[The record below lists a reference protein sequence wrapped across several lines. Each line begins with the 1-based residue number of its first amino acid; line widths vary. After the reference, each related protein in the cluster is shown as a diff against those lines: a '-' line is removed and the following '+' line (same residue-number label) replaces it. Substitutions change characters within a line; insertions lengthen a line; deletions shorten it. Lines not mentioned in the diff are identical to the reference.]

1 MNFYSFSFDVYN
13 KLNDFSDTK
22 AEADAF
28 KSTHRAVVPGVY
40 NLKKSGGR
48 TTEQTKL
55 LTTKEFSVAMDHGLT
70 AMNTRFVVK
79 SEKFCDEISD
89 LRHRIVNHNVN
100 NGDEGLDDSD
110 IEHLQEEIDDD
121 DDSEVE
127 FDLLLPK
134 PQTVMKIEHDTNE
147 KSNEEANE
155 DANEEANQ
163 ETNDEMD
170 TPNGIIENVQVDDV
184 LLVGNINYEKNA
196 ANDFH
201 FPEFQTTI
209 RSSIAVVLRAWNT
222 NVPFKFYLYDKKFI
236 GVLIREVML
245 THMGNTEE
253 GMDEQGIAFI
263 KRLFEI
269 RVDGDEGR
277 LSTFDE
283 SFKEK
288 FECHMAKMS
297 QRRK

>member
-1 MNFYSFSFDVYN
+1 MLLNFYSFSIDVCN
-13 KLNDFSDTK
+13 KLNYFSDTK

-40 NLKKSGGR
+40 NMKKSGGR
-48 TTEQTKL
+48 TTEQSKL
-55 LTTKEFSVAMDHGLT
+55 LTTKEFNVAMDQGRT

-79 SEKFCDEISD
+79 SEKFCEEISD
-89 LRHRIVNHNVN
+89 LRHRIVNNNAN

-121 DDSEVE
+121 DDNELE

-134 PQTVMKIEHDTNE
+134 PKIVMKIEHD
-147 KSNEEANE
+147 SNEEANQ
-155 DANEEANQ
+155 A
-163 ETNDEMD
+163 TNDEMD
-170 TPNGIIENVQVDDV
+170 TPNGNNEKVQVDDV
-184 LLVGNINYEKNA
+184 SLVGNINYEKNA

-245 THMGNTEE
+245 THMGNIEE

-269 RVDGDEGR
+269 RVDGDEDR

-288 FECHMAKMS
+288 FEYHMEKMS

>member
-1 MNFYSFSFDVYN
+1 MNFYSFSIDFYN

-40 NLKKSGGR
+40 NMKKSGGR
-48 TTEQTKL
+48 TTEQSKL
-55 LTTKEFSVAMDHGLT
+55 LTTKEFNVAMEQGRT

-79 SEKFCDEISD
+79 TEKFCEEISD
-89 LRHRIVNHNVN
+89 LRHRIVNYNAN

-121 DDSEVE
+121 NDSQVE

-134 PQTVMKIEHDTNE
+134 PQIVMKIEHDSNE
-147 KSNEEANE
+147 K
-155 DANEEANQ
+155 ANEEANQ
-163 ETNDEMD
+163 ATNDEMD
-170 TPNGIIENVQVDDV
+170 TPNGNIENVQVDDV

-222 NVPFKFYLYDKKFI
+222 NVPFKFYIYDKKFI

-253 GMDEQGIAFI
+253 GMDEKGIAFI

-288 FECHMAKMS
+288 FEYQMEKMS
-297 QRRK
+297 RRRK

>member
-1 MNFYSFSFDVYN
+1 MNFYSFSIDVCN
-13 KLNDFSDTK
+13 KLNYFSDTK

-40 NLKKSGGR
+40 NMKKSGGR
-48 TTEQTKL
+48 TTEQSKL
-55 LTTKEFSVAMDHGLT
+55 LTTKEFNVAMDQGRT

-79 SEKFCDEISD
+79 SEKFCEEISD
-89 LRHRIVNHNVN
+89 LRHRIVNNNAN

-121 DDSEVE
+121 DDNELE

-134 PQTVMKIEHDTNE
+134 PKIVMKIEHD
-147 KSNEEANE
+147 SNEEANQ
-155 DANEEANQ
+155 A
-163 ETNDEMD
+163 TNDEMD
-170 TPNGIIENVQVDDV
+170 TPNGNNEKVQVDDV
-184 LLVGNINYEKNA
+184 SLVGNINYEKNA

-245 THMGNTEE
+245 THMGNIEE

-269 RVDGDEGR
+269 RVDGDEDR

-288 FECHMAKMS
+288 FEYHMEKMS